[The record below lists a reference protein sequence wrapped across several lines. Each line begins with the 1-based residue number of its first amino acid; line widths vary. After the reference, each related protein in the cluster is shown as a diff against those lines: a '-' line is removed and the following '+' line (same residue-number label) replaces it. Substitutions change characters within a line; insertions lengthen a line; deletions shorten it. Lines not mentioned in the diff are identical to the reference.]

1 MAPTGRNAATDAF
14 VRFDFADGGVA
25 NLAFERVEGR
35 QALLRLTALH
45 GNPAERAGTD
55 GSARTFHRTQH
66 RRSPP
71 GGFDPDQGVETT
83 SGGTGALCDPDQGG
97 IGIAAQNLEYVAIY
111 LECSIRTRSGARRD
125 RQDRHAFAGLSL
137 SARCRR
143 MDQGA
148 NERAH

>member
-14 VRFDFADGGVA
+14 VRFDFPDGGVA

-45 GNPAERAGTD
+45 GNPAEQAGTD

-71 GGFDPDQGVETT
+71 VRF
-83 SGGTGALCDPDQGG
+83 
-97 IGIAAQNLEYVAIY
+97 
-111 LECSIRTRSGARRD
+111 
-125 RQDRHAFAGLSL
+125 
-137 SARCRR
+137 
-143 MDQGA
+143 
-148 NERAH
+148 

>member
-1 MAPTGRNAATDAF
+1 MVARGPFIGRNIGE
-14 VRFDFADGGVA
+14 VR
-25 NLAFERVEGR
+25 RC
-35 QALLRLTALH
+35 
-45 GNPAERAGTD
+45 
-55 GSARTFHRTQH
+55 
-66 RRSPP
+66 
-71 GGFDPDQGVETT
+71 GFDPDQGVETT

-97 IGIAAQNLEYVAIY
+97 IGIAAQNLNYVAIY